1 VTDGTTA
8 VAALLPALAALSP
21 WEAVAVVLAIAYL
34 ALAIRQSVWC
44 WPAGIASTLI
54 YLVLFWQARLYMEA
68 VLQVFYIGISAWGWV
83 EWSRPRA
90 QRPVVSWPLRAHGL
104 ALAGVVALAG
114 LNGALLQSF
123 TSAALPYV
131 DALVAWASVF
141 TTWLVARRVLENW
154 HWWFVIDAA
163 CVAIYAS
170 RGLWLTAALFVVYL
184 GMIVAGLRAWRRSL
198 GAAVP
203 A

>member
-1 VTDGTTA
+1 MPDA
-8 VAALLPALAALSP
+8 PAPAAAIAAALGALSA
-21 WEAVAVVLAIAYL
+21 WEAAAVVLAIAYL
-34 ALAIRQSVWC
+34 ALAIRQSAWC

-54 YLVLFWQARLYMEA
+54 YLVLFWQAHLYMEA
-68 VLQVFYIGISAWGWV
+68 VLQVFYVGVSAYGWA
-83 EWSRPRA
+83 EWSRPRRE
-90 QRPVVSWPLRAHGL
+90 RPVVRWPLRAHL
-104 ALAGVVALAG
+104 AALAAVVALAAV
-114 LNGALLQSF
+114 NGALLHAF
-123 TSAALPYV
+123 TAAALPYV

-184 GMIVAGLRAWRRSL
+184 GMIVVGLRTWRRSL
-198 GAAVP
+198 DAAVP